1 MSPLVLKAVGA
12 HMTRVF
18 GEEAAAV
25 RVACM
30 WGRKS
35 NVAVMVCGRATQ
47 WIRAYFTSVSTDRAK
62 C

>member
-1 MSPLVLKAVGA
+1 
-12 HMTRVF
+12 
-18 GEEAAAV
+18 
-25 RVACM
+25 M

-47 WIRAYFTSVSTDRAK
+47 WIRAYFTRAVQLIGQSAEWLDNPAVS